1 MAASSCCYSLTPGRI
16 LDFYNLQKK
25 FYYFDHT
32 ECNMIRNQVDRL
44 NRSNT
49 CNTNLL
55 SRSSGKVTHVIKV
68 LQTQTTSLGAQ
79 KQDTYASTIDCVSS
93 FIFIFTY
100 QKIQDTYVA
109 TIGCVCSLVVTYQ
122 QIQTKDTYASTICC
136 ISFLVVTYQQI
147 QKQETYVSNI
157 GCVSFLVVTYQQKF
171 DNVHQSHR

>member
-79 KQDTYASTIDCVSS
+79 KQDTYASTSKYRRRIRMHQPYVVLAFQQLLTSKYRS
-93 FIFIFTY
+93 RKHMY
-100 QKIQDTYVA
+100 RIQVA
-109 TIGCVCSLVVTYQ
+109 LAFQLLLISKNVTMSIKLIGNKMY
-122 QIQTKDTYASTICC
+122 
-136 ISFLVVTYQQI
+136 
-147 QKQETYVSNI
+147 
-157 GCVSFLVVTYQQKF
+157 
-171 DNVHQSHR
+171 